1 MTLTPIEI
9 AELTWPQLE
18 AHVSRLKAKIT
29 GDTATCHDV
38 RLYLKLAALSAEWN
52 SLKLALNPKPGP
64 K

>member
-9 AELTWPQLE
+9 AELTRPQLE
-18 AHVSRLKAKIT
+18 SHIDRLKAKIL

-38 RLYLKLAALSAEWN
+38 RIYLKLAALSAEW
-52 SLKLALNPKPGP
+52 STLRASLNPKPN